1 MKAKGENSIRQVAE
15 RMDDFEAGES
25 QPNTGTGSR
34 REGAGFERLVGEYW
48 EQVRRAAVAGGAACD
63 FATETGR
70 REWAALSVGGRVLYL
85 PHNPAAPSPPQ
96 THQQPSWFEVAF
108 DVADFV
114 AAYPGTANA
123 ISRYA
128 PPSGPYAGDSYPEM
142 YAGLSTGFDDTIVL
156 EQDGV
161 LFEKILLEYKTA
173 KPKHGKKVTPRVDAN
188 AHERLTFQTMQ
199 YLEAATRY
207 PACSLMVIANGAFS
221 RYRNKYHVQ
230 FHVQADRLRAFK
242 WFQMEHLSNAAE
254 YERAADG
261 LLNWLRTGEP
271 RTKG

>member
-1 MKAKGENSIRQVAE
+1 
-15 RMDDFEAGES
+15 
-25 QPNTGTGSR
+25 
-34 REGAGFERLVGEYW
+34 
-48 EQVRRAAVAGGAACD
+48 
-63 FATETGR
+63 
-70 REWAALSVGGRVLYL
+70 
-85 PHNPAAPSPPQ
+85 
-96 THQQPSWFEVAF
+96 
-108 DVADFV
+108 
-114 AAYPGTANA
+114 
-123 ISRYA
+123 
-128 PPSGPYAGDSYPEM
+128 M

-230 FHVQADRLRAFK
+230 FHVPSRPAAGRSSGSRWNTSRTLQNTSGRLTVCCAGCEPAGLASP
-242 WFQMEHLSNAAE
+242 QH
-254 YERAADG
+254 ERFPVD
-261 LLNWLRTGEP
+261 
-271 RTKG
+271 